1 MNQNY
6 DPTRQ
11 QSQNPWE
18 TPIGS
23 NPPQAYSGGGGLTPN
38 SMNYALWADRVLAAL
53 IDGGVATA
61 FMIVLYLALI
71 IISFLLGALG
81 VAGEAAGLGGA
92 SALGSFGSCGMCLIA
107 IILPPVSYLVIGLL
121 NKVYWVSKRGYSI
134 GQGVMKLKVVDRDGN
149 LIPMGTSVLRL
160 AVTVGLGFVP
170 VVGGLLDLLFPLFDD
185 PTRQTLH
192 DKAVGTYVIKTQ

>member
-6 DPTRQ
+6 DPTQQ
-11 QSQNPWE
+11 QSRNPWE

-53 IDGGVATA
+53 IDGGIA
-61 FMIVLYLALI
+61 FAGVIALYIIIFVLWGVLAVGGSAIGGEAGGLLGSLGCCGGFLMLI
-71 IISFLLGALG
+71 I
-81 VAGEAAGLGGA
+81 V
-92 SALGSFGSCGMCLIA
+92 
-107 IILPPVSYLVIGLL
+107 PPVAYLVVGLL
-121 NKVYWVSKRGYSI
+121 NKVYWVSTRGYSM
-134 GQGVMKLKVVDRDGN
+134 GQGIMKLKVVDKDGN

-170 VVGGLLDLLFPLFDD
+170 LVGGLLDLLFPLFDD